1 MQHTL
6 LFTTDQ
12 INQLLRKPR
21 GLVVILLFGILWSIW
36 MQYPMAWLFKKSLV
50 TPSLESLFNN
60 TSLTQE
66 EFAGLAKCQLRHC
79 LDLVHW
85 FVCFSYNS
93 SPGIKRPDGRRLTTR
108 HDPLFH
114 SSNKPS
120 LIPTRTLS
128 RSGGHLEY
136 FRHFGCA
143 HYCHLPQELGLTHIY
158 NGELGA

>member
-66 EFAGLAKCQLRHC
+66 EFAGLAK
-79 LDLVHW
+79 W
-85 FVCFSYNS
+85 
-93 SPGIKRPDGRRLTTR
+93 
-108 HDPLFH
+108 
-114 SSNKPS
+114 
-120 LIPTRTLS
+120 
-128 RSGGHLEY
+128 
-136 FRHFGCA
+136 
-143 HYCHLPQELGLTHIY
+143 
-158 NGELGA
+158 